1 MYNAEWYRIMY
12 VHTILNVIYVC
23 LHLLILR
30 EWNGFQQRKLIF
42 DMSYPTTMKLQWLKK
57 CLKDLFAGFTLHC
70 SINSLRMAIEWLNQQ
85 NTIYIYMYPPAMQ
98 WKNHE
103 KPPLRDD
110 FLIQTSILSR
120 DFIDFLPSLINRRTF
135 FYTPGT
141 SQWSLG
147 MFAVPTGLRPCKAKD
162 CNSAKSLKLD
172 LGWFVARLSL
182 KMKSWH
188 VMSKW

>member
-1 MYNAEWYRIMY
+1 MIQNHVCAYNTECYICMFASVDTEGMERLSTEKTDIWHELSNNHETPMAQEMFEGF
-12 VHTILNVIYVC
+12 VC
-23 LHLLILR
+23 RFYLALFHQFI
-30 EWNGFQQRKLIF
+30 EDGHWMIE
-42 DMSYPTTMKLQWLKK
+42 PTKYNL
-57 CLKDLFAGFTLHC
+57 
-70 SINSLRMAIEWLNQQ
+70 
-85 NTIYIYMYPPAMQ
+85 YIYMYPPAMQ

>member
-1 MYNAEWYRIMY
+1 MY

-42 DMSYPTTMKLQWLKK
+42 DMIYPTAMKLQWLKK
-57 CLKDLFAGFTLHC
+57 CLKNLFAGFTLHC

-85 NTIYIYMYPPAMQ
+85 NTIYIYVPSGNAMEKP
-98 WKNHE
+98 W

-120 DFIDFLPSLINRRTF
+120 DFIDFLPSLINRRTLF
-135 FYTPGT
+135 DTPGT
-141 SQWSLG
+141 SRWSLG

-188 VMSKW
+188 VMSTW